1 MNNTEYTEDTLE
13 DRAIAAAYKLHDEG
27 PGQLSVN
34 DWEALRDYAQWKL
47 HEIDNEEA
55 PF

>member
-13 DRAIAAAYKLHDEG
+13 ERAREAAKQMVLDPAFM
-27 PGQLSVN
+27 SVN
-34 DWEALRDYAQWKL
+34 DWEALRDYAQVML
-47 HEIDNEEA
+47 YENDAAET